1 MDETFYNAMCLTVAI
16 IFALIIGFYLFLYLP
31 RSEQLKALEKENKRL
46 RKENN
51 NLSALASECAKD
63 RIEDAALYSE
73 KLFDLQQQVVD
84 TQKAGDARAAEL
96 QKEAER
102 QRMNAETWAGKFDEY
117 RKKMLGAGGKTPEQ
131 PVVAEVG
138 GDAA

>member
-31 RSEQLKALEKENKRL
+31 RSEQLKALEKDNKRL

-51 NLSALASECAKD
+51 RLSALASECAKD

-102 QRMNAETWAGKFDEY
+102 QRMNAETCAGKFDED